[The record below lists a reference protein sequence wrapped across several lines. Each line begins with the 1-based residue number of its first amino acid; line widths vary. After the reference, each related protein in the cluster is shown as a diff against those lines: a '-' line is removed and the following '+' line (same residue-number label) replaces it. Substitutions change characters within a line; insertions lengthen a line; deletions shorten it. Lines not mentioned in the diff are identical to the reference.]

1 MYPDPKRV
9 LQMGNGVL
17 YIMGK
22 PAGFENLH
30 DDISH
35 LSRNGITHIVSLL
48 ETSEADELGLSQ
60 EEALSDDVDINY
72 RQLPIQDR
80 STPDSP
86 QDFIALVSESYAQI
100 LDGAHLVAHCRAGI
114 GRSGI
119 FTTAVL
125 IHHGLTVDDAFEAVS
140 VARGFRI
147 PDTQSQIDWIQA
159 HASSIAA

>member
-1 MYPDPKRV
+1 MYPDPKRI
-9 LQMGNGVL
+9 LQIGGGAL

-22 PAGFENLH
+22 PAGFENLR
-30 DDISH
+30 DDILH

-48 ETSEADELGLSQ
+48 EVSEADELGLAN
-60 EEALSDDVDINY
+60 EETLSGDLDITY
-72 RQLPIQDR
+72 RQIPVQDR
-80 STPDSP
+80 STPESV
-86 QDFIALVSESYAQI
+86 QDFISLVSESHAHI
-100 LDGAHLVAHCRAGI
+100 LEGAHLVAHCRAGI

-125 IHHGLTVDDAFEAVS
+125 IKHGLTVDEAFEAVS

-147 PDTQSQIDWIQA
+147 PDTQSQIDWIHT